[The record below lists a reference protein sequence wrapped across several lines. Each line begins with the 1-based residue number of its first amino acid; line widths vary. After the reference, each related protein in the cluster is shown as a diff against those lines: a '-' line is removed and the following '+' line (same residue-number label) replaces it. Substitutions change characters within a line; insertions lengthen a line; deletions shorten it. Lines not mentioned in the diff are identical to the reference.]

1 MNDKI
6 PTEELLKQR
15 KIWTA
20 KIEVGGRYQHFRN
33 HNFYVVQSMA
43 VREEDNSWSVNYTDE
58 LSGLLFNRRA
68 EIFCEEIP
76 DENGKMLQRFKKVE
90 EK

>member
-1 MNDKI
+1 MNDII
-6 PTEELLKQR
+6 PTEELLEQQKTWAKKV
-15 KIWTA
+15 KI
-20 KIEVGGRYQHFRN
+20 GGRYQHFRN
-33 HNFYVVQSMA
+33 HHFYVVQSLS

-68 EIFCEEIP
+68 EIFVEEIP
-76 DENGKMLQRFKKVE
+76 DESGKIVQRFKKVE